1 MRRIISDRQGEY
13 TIDRS
18 PPSTDAEPRVFTSHF
33 SALHFLRRLCS
44 DPLARANIRTVFA
57 DQLPGRSLV
66 RSSDD
71 DVIRDLAWELV
82 AGRVRVWYSA
92 AEQASTGTGPTAAPA
107 QPPPPAARAPRQP
120 AAPSAALPQPE
131 ETDFSPDLDIAA
143 IAAVLKDAA
152 LDGVPFCEECLKRQ
166 MAAA

>member
-33 SALHFLRRLCS
+33 SALHFLRRFCS
-44 DPLARANIRTVFA
+44 DPLARANMRTLFA
-57 DQLPGRSLV
+57 EQLPGRSLV

-71 DVIRDLAWELV
+71 DVIRDLAGELV

-92 AEQASTGTGPTAAPA
+92 VEQTSTGTGPTAAP
-107 QPPPPAARAPRQP
+107 PPPPPTAGAPLRP
-120 AAPSAALPQPE
+120 AAPATPLPQPE

-143 IAAVLKDAA
+143 IAAVLKEAA